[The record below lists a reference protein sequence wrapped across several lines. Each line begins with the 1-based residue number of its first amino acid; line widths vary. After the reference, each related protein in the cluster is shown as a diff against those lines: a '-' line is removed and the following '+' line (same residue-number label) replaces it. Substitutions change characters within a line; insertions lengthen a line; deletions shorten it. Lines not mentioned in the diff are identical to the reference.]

1 MRDLRPHQQKAIDL
15 VKASFLAGHRR
26 IMLQLPTAAGK
37 TRLAAEIIE
46 GALRKGRKVAFTV
59 PRIDLID
66 QTVESLWLDGIR
78 EIGVIQAD
86 HPMTD
91 PSKPVQVC
99 SVQSL
104 AARTVPEADL
114 VLVDEAH
121 EHHKVMIKWM
131 SEAKKTLFVGLSATP
146 WSKGLGKHYTDLLIA
161 ATTQELIE
169 AGYLAPFKVFAPSAP
184 DLSGVKV
191 RAGDYDES
199 QLSEAMSEGKL
210 VADIVSTWC
219 EKAQGLPTIA
229 FCVDRAHASRV
240 QAEFLSVGIPW
251 GYVDFR
257 SSRLEVKRIG
267 DQLRSGALMGV
278 SNVDKL
284 TTGIDWDV
292 RCIINARPTKSE
304 MRYVQGVGRGLR
316 LAPGKQYLTLLDHS
330 NTTETLG
337 FVTDIHHDKLSMGKR
352 KESSATEREKPLP
365 KTCKACSHV
374 YSSGPACPSCGHSSA
389 MRCGVDVV
397 DGELV
402 EFTSAKKRGS
412 KKEATMSDKAW
423 FFGELKAYA
432 KERGYAPG
440 WAARKYKDRY
450 SVWPNHP
457 QIKDAPERA
466 LSAGTHSWI
475 RSRNIAW
482 AKSQEKSA

>member
-1 MRDLRPHQQKAIDL
+1 MRDLRPHQQKGIDL

-26 IMLQLPTAAGK
+26 IMLQLPTGGGK

-46 GALRKGRKVAFTV
+46 GALRKGRRIAFTV

-66 QTVESLWLDGIR
+66 QTVESLWTDGIR

-91 PSKPVQVC
+91 SSKAVQVC

-104 AARTVPEADL
+104 AARKVPEVDL

-131 SEAKKTLFVGLSATP
+131 AEAEKTLFIGLSATP

-161 ATTQELIE
+161 ATTQELIDAE
-169 AGYLAPFKVFAPSAP
+169 YLSPFKVFAPSAP
-184 DLSGVKV
+184 DLSSVKV
-191 RAGDYDES
+191 RAGDYDEG
-199 QLSEAMSEGKL
+199 QLSEAMSDGKL

-267 DQLRSGALMGV
+267 DQLRSGQLMGV

-284 TTGIDWDV
+284 TTGIDWDI

-304 MRYVQGVGRGLR
+304 IRYVQGVGRGLR
-316 LAPGKQYLTLLDHS
+316 LANGKEFLTLLDHS

-337 FVTDIHHDKLSMGKR
+337 FVTDIHHNKLSLGKR
-352 KESSATEREKPLP
+352 KESSASEREKPLP
-365 KTCKACSHV
+365 KTCKACSHT
-374 YSSGPACPSCGHSSA
+374 YASGPACPECGHSNA

-397 DGELV
+397 EGQLV
-402 EFTSAKKRGS
+402 ELTSAKKR
-412 KKEATMSDKAW
+412 KKATEATMEEKAR

-432 KERGYAPG
+432 RDRGFSPG
-440 WAARKYKDRY
+440 WAANKYRERH

-457 QIKDAPERA
+457 TIRDAPERI

-482 AKSQEKSA
+482 AKAKEKRA